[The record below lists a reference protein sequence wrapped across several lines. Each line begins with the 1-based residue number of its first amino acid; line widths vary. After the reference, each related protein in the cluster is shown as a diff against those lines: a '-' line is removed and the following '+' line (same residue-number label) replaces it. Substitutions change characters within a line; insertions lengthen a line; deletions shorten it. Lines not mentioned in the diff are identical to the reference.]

1 MFEKLLNRLRGGRPK
16 RTPQEIARS
25 YNKSI
30 FYHKQ
35 ENFSIVQDE
44 NKNSASMSEN
54 VINIKNHSYLQ
65 EIFDKLN
72 NLSGFEEFTNNPQ
85 FNWVKVRIDRVRGE
99 LEKMQPPENFEDEE
113 LNFNLAKKI
122 KSVATAMLEI
132 ISNCDSATNIDTVGK
147 QNLKNLVENYL
158 TALGIEQKNFFAG
171 DSFEA
176 WAELNMQNSYLIEST
191 YDYNLH
197 NKIKNVE
204 IQPRIIYY
212 INEFGE
218 VDKFIFGGLC
228 TAYKFKE
235 G

>member
-1 MFEKLLNRLRGGRPK
+1 MFEKLLKRLRGGRPK

-25 YNKSI
+25 YNKNIS
-30 FYHKQ
+30 YNVQ
-35 ENFSIVQDE
+35 EKFS
-44 NKNSASMSEN
+44 APLTEN
-54 VINIKNHSYLQ
+54 VINIKNHSDWQ
-65 EIFDKLN
+65 EIFDKLHK
-72 NLSGFEEFTNNPQ
+72 LSGFEEFTNNPQ
-85 FNWVKVRIDRVRGE
+85 FNWIKVRIDRVRGE
-99 LEKMQPPENFEDEE
+99 LDKMQPPENFEDEE

-158 TALGIEQKNFFAG
+158 IALGIKQENFSAG
-171 DSFEA
+171 DSFET
-176 WAELNMQNSYLIEST
+176 WAELSMQNSYLTEST
-191 YDYNLH
+191 YDHNLH
-197 NKIKNVE
+197 NKIKNIE

-212 INEFGE
+212 VNDNGE

-228 TAYKFKE
+228 TVYTIKE

>member
-25 YNKSI
+25 YNKNI
-30 FYHKQ
+30 FYNTQ
-35 ENFSIVQDE
+35 EKFSD
-44 NKNSASMSEN
+44 N
-54 VINIKNHSYLQ
+54 VINIKNNLDWQ

-72 NLSGFEEFTNNPQ
+72 NLSGFEKFTNNPQ

-99 LEKMQPPENFEDEE
+99 LDKMQMPENFMDEE
-113 LNFNLAKKI
+113 LNFNFAKKI
-122 KSVATAMLEI
+122 KSVATAMIEI
-132 ISNCDSATNIDTVGK
+132 ISNCDSATNIDEVGK

-158 TALGIEQKNFFAG
+158 IALGITQENFSVG
-171 DSFEA
+171 DSFED

-191 YDYNLH
+191 DNRDLH

-218 VDKFIFGGLC
+218 EDNFIFGGLC
-228 TAYKFKE
+228 TVYKMKE
-235 G
+235 V